1 MKNRSSFTKYLLQS
15 FFVLLAIGCF
25 HSNGAAQLYIN
36 EIMASNREG
45 INDDFFEQDDWLEI
59 YNAGSITNLAGYFM
73 SDDPNLLTKWEIP
86 STNAGLTTVLPNNH
100 LLFWIDNDIDQGEDH
115 ANFRLS
121 GDGETI
127 YLVMPDGVTVID
139 SVAYPEQASDI
150 SYGRSCDGC
159 EDWVFFDNST
169 PDDENMEIIPEVETL
184 FINEVLT
191 NNSTNIVDLSGE
203 HEAWVEIYNPNP
215 FQVNLARY
223 VLHDPLNNL
232 SYTFPTTNPALTA
245 IGGGEFA
252 VIWMDGENSE
262 GADHAFELNGPGS
275 LELRGNDDSL
285 VDEYAFP
292 EIPQNVSWGRSAD
305 GGPNS
310 ITFNIPT
317 PRVTNS
323 LVIVQ
328 PEVLYINELMT
339 DNVSDTLDSALE
351 YEDWFE
357 IYNPGPNAIN
367 VAGYYLTDNPANP
380 DKWQIPL
387 DIPQETTIAAGGY
400 LLFFADENQS
410 EGWNHT
416 NFRLSNNGES
426 LSLYS
431 PDGFTLA
438 DYIGF
443 GVVGEDLSFG
453 RETDGSPNWVTFL
466 ETTPEYSNNGAS
478 INVEKLAFEKVNVYP
493 NPIRSGAALQLSEF
507 CDVRLTDMGGRVLLQ
522 EENVRQLT
530 CPQLAPGVYLLQINQ
545 QYTVRL
551 LIN

>member
-1 MKNRSSFTKYLLQS
+1 MKNCSFFRVSLLQS
-15 FFVLLAIGCF
+15 AFVVLAIGLF
-25 HSNGAAQLYIN
+25 QFNTSAQLYIN
-36 EIMASNREG
+36 EVMASNQAG

-100 LLFWIDNDIDQGEDH
+100 ILFWIDNDITQGEDH

-127 YLVMPDGVTVID
+127 FLVMPDGVTIVD
-139 SVAYPEQASDI
+139 SVAYPEQASDV

-159 EDWVFFDNST
+159 DDWVFFDNST
-169 PDDENMEIIPEVETL
+169 PDDVNMEIIPEVETL
-184 FINEVLT
+184 FINEVLS
-191 NNSTNIVDLSGE
+191 NNSINIVDLSGE

-223 VLHDPLNNL
+223 TLHDPVNEV

-245 IGGGEFA
+245 IGGGEFI
-252 VIWMDGENSE
+252 VIWMDGEEIE
-262 GADHAFELNGPGS
+262 GVDHAFELNGPGS
-275 LELRGNDDSL
+275 LELRGHDDSL
-285 VDEYAFP
+285 VDEYSFP
-292 EIPQNVSWGRSAD
+292 EIPENVSWGRSAD

-317 PRVTNS
+317 PRVTNT

-339 DNVSDTLDSALE
+339 DNVSDTLDSAME

-357 IYNPGPNAIN
+357 IYNPGPNAVNI
-367 VAGYYLTDNPANP
+367 AGYYLTDNPANP
-380 DKWQIPL
+380 DKWQVPL
-387 DIPQETTIAAGGY
+387 DVPQETTIAAGGY

-426 LSLYS
+426 LSLYG

-438 DYIGF
+438 DFIGF

-453 RETDGSPNWVTFL
+453 RETDGSPNWVTFI

-478 INVEKLAFEKVNVYP
+478 INVENLSRKEVKVYP
-493 NPIRSGAALQLSEF
+493 NPISTGAVLQLSES
-507 CDVRLTDMGGRVLLQ
+507 CDIRLSDMGGRVLLQ
-522 EENVRQLT
+522 DENVHQLN
-530 CPQLAPGVYLLQINQ
+530 CPNLAPGVYLLQINQ
-545 QYTVRL
+545 QYTIRL